1 MALTAEQLPGE
12 LAAQLA
18 DRPEH
23 VARPWHHTNLV
34 IGCVIALLV
43 LLTAVLAN
51 LIAPHSPLTIDVVS
65 RLQGPSLRH
74 LAGTDEL
81 GRDTLSR
88 AIYAARVSV
97 EVALISVGIG
107 AAVGITIGTLS
118 AWSGGWIDMLLM
130 RFMDIVY
137 AFPAILLAIAIMG
150 GLGTNI
156 VNAMIAIGVIF
167 IPGFAR
173 LSRAASLI
181 VLKNQYIDAARAIGM
196 SPFRIVVS
204 EVMPNI
210 LPPLLVQSTQ
220 GLAFAVVVEAAL
232 SFLGLGTQPPDP
244 SWGNM
249 LREGRGFMQYDVWLA
264 ITPGFAIFVSVLG
277 FNLLGDGLRD
287 YFDPRLRT

>member
-18 DRPEH
+18 DRPDQG
-23 VARPWHHTNLV
+23 ARPWHHTNLM
-34 IGCVIALLV
+34 IGCVIAALV
-43 LLTAVLAN
+43 LLSAALAN
-51 LIAPHSPLTIDVVS
+51 FLAPHSPLSIDVAS

-81 GRDTLSR
+81 GRDILSR

-107 AAVGITIGTLS
+107 AAFGITIGTLS